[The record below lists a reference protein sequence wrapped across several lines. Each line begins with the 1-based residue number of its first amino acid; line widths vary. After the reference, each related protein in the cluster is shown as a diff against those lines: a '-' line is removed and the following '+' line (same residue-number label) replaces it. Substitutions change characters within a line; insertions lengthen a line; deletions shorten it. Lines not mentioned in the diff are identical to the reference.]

1 MIRIENKQLYKHKD
15 LRRLNMWK
23 QTPQKHV
30 SLMSYKVEI
39 LQKG

>member
-1 MIRIENKQLYKHKD
+1 MIRIENKQQYKHKD
-15 LRRLNMWK
+15 WKCLNIWK
-23 QTPQKHV
+23 PTPQKHV